1 MASKLAGH
9 LVSGGG
15 GLHRLFRFQALH
27 HEIFSSIIF
36 FLLPFSKSSTRSRHF
51 VEVALEVH
59 VESATYVVGGVVV
72 VLKCVTPRS

>member
-1 MASKLAGH
+1 MASKFAGH
-9 LVSGGG
+9 FR
-15 GLHRLFRFQALH
+15 GLHRFFQTIY
-27 HEIFSSIIF
+27 HEIFSSAIF

-72 VLKCVTPRS
+72 VLKCVTPRAR